1 MGSGEFRAKKK
12 AHRMFLRPK
21 NVLVRWLVVI
31 FFFISLQRARHRFIW
46 FGRLALEEEEE
57 DEKSA
62 EHTRGGEAQKEFGLI
77 IVERRVLESSEK
89 RNMKNHKTSIR

>member
-1 MGSGEFRAKKK
+1 M
-12 AHRMFLRPK
+12 
-21 NVLVRWLVVI
+21 VRKVG
-31 FFFISLQRARHRFIW
+31 
-46 FGRLALEEEEE
+46 FGGGRRRRK
-57 DEKSA
+57 KSA